1 MLCNV
6 VENSIVKC
14 VQYWPLKVGEKM
26 DLSFGVLE
34 TVKEEQFDH
43 FVCREILFKSERF
56 GEYAVYQLHYTE
68 WPDHGRP
75 ETVRIAV
82 CSNLTFCIQDLH
94 IPNFVET
101 MDDYQNKHGGEDAPI
116 LVHCSAG
123 VGR

>member
-1 MLCNV
+1 
-6 VENSIVKC
+6 
-14 VQYWPLKVGEKM
+14 M

-34 TVKEEQFDH
+34 TLKEEQFDH

-56 GEYAVYQLHYTE
+56 GEFIVYQLHYTE

-75 ETVRIAV
+75 ETVSHSLPFV
-82 CSNLTFCIQDLH
+82 LYSFLFQDLH

-101 MDDYQNKHGGEDAPI
+101 MDDYQRKHGEEAPI